1 MQEIVKN
8 RIKNCVMKRKYHDNQ
23 EPQKEC
29 NKIRYDKENFE
40 SKKVYQGKNP
50 GKKTF
55 LIKLKNFISK

>member
-1 MQEIVKN
+1 MIQFIEVSFFFYARNRIMDSVKN

-40 SKKVYQGKNP
+40 SKKVY
-50 GKKTF
+50 
-55 LIKLKNFISK
+55 

>member
-1 MQEIVKN
+1 
-8 RIKNCVMKRKYHDNQ
+8 MKRKYHDNQ

>member
-1 MQEIVKN
+1 MTQFIEVSFTLYARNRIMDSVKN

-40 SKKVYQGKNP
+40 SKKVY
-50 GKKTF
+50 
-55 LIKLKNFISK
+55 

>member
-1 MQEIVKN
+1 MIQFIEVSFTFYARNRIMDSVKN

-40 SKKVYQGKNP
+40 SKKVY
-50 GKKTF
+50 
-55 LIKLKNFISK
+55 